1 MKALGNEAYLAAN
14 KQDWPEA
21 IRLLKKAL
29 ASCQDCELAAG
40 LHKNLGLALC
50 NNGNLDE
57 CKQEL
62 QEALKLNPNDS
73 DVVKALNIAAQKQ

>member
-1 MKALGNEAYLAAN
+1 MKRIWLPISRIG
-14 KQDWPEA
+14 
-21 IRLLKKAL
+21 RRRSGLLKKAL
-29 ASCQDCELAAG
+29 ASCEDCELAAA

-62 QEALKLNPNDS
+62 QEALKLNPNDP
-73 DVVKALNIAAQKQ
+73 DIVKALNIAAQKQ